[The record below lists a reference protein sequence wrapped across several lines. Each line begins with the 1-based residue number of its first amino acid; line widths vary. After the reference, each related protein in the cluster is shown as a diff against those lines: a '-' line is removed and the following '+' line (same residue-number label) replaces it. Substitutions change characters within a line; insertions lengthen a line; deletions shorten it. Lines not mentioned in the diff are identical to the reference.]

1 MLLGKPIRSS
11 LIIWAV
17 LVSGC
22 AAGWIQNPSSTTRNL
37 VEDLKLE
44 GFVCKAKWSAIEC
57 RQEKPYEKKAPKI
70 CTSEKGCVEQPGE
83 LITNV
88 YSIEQDAYG
97 IPAVRQWVES
107 EPAPN

>member
-1 MLLGKPIRSS
+1 MLLRNPMRSS

-44 GFVCKAKWSAIEC
+44 GYVCKAKWSAIEC
-57 RQEKPYEKKAPKI
+57 RQEKPYEKKAPRYAHRK
-70 CTSEKGCVEQPGE
+70 KGV
-83 LITNV
+83 
-88 YSIEQDAYG
+88 
-97 IPAVRQWVES
+97 
-107 EPAPN
+107 